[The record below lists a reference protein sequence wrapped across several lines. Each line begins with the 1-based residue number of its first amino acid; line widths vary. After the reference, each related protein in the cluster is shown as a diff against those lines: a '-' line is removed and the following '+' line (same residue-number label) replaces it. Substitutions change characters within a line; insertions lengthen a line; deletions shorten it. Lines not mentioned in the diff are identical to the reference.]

1 MRGKNFTPLLSTFP
15 RLWGGMSS
23 APGKDILG
31 SGEGHPRL
39 RGGSCSPEPG
49 ISVKNRLNSAWG

>member
-31 SGEGHPRL
+31 SGEEAVPRS
-39 RGGSCSPEPG
+39 REYQSR
-49 ISVKNRLNSAWG
+49 ID